1 MCIAELLSLF
11 SIVLVIGQEEIISN
25 QKRGDLD
32 WI

>member
-1 MCIAELLSLF
+1 M
-11 SIVLVIGQEEIISN
+11 VLN

>member
-11 SIVLVIGQEEIISN
+11 SIGLVIGQEEIISN